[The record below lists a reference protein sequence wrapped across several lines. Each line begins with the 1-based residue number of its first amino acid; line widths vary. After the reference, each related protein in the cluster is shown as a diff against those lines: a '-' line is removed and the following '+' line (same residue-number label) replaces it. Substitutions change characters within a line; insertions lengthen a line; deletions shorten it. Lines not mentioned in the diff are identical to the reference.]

1 MLTIIREWLA
11 KPSGRYFD
19 GLAIFTQLA
28 SPKIKEKFER
38 FFNEM
43 KTEPTTLDIHFTML
57 INKVADIERNVSLN
71 PKGYENV
78 NLTFK
83 VVEADDETKAIIETK
98 ELELAELR
106 KTVEE
111 MEANKSEVDDENL
124 EQQKTIETMEQDIQ
138 ALEEELETLRAKRGI
153 QIVNYDNM
161 PEDIQKLYDRVREIT
176 PIMASIHAE
185 MSVDKLH
192 HKTREKLVAQLY
204 KLDDERRAAWDAIDD
219 WSEGKQTETPIV
231 KEALPYS
238 EDKVI
243 AGAQMARRVEALKEN
258 IARSK
263 KTAEGAE
270 REVIKENALKRVAAY
285 ETELEELLKQITP
298 EPEKVSD
305 VE

>member
-43 KTEPTTLDIHFTML
+43 KTEPKTLDIHFTML
-57 INKVADIERNVSLN
+57 INKVADIERNVSMF
-71 PKGYENV
+71 PKVYENV
-78 NLTFK
+78 TLTFK
-83 VVEADDETKAIIETK
+83 AVEADDETKAIIETK

-111 MEANKSEVDDENL
+111 LEANKSEVDDENL
-124 EQQKTIETMEQDIQ
+124 EQQETIETMEQDIQ
-138 ALEEELETLRAKRGI
+138 TLEEELETLKAKRGI
-153 QIVNYDNM
+153 QIVNYDNL
-161 PEDIQKLYDRVREIT
+161 PEEIQKLYDRVREIT

-185 MSVDKLH
+185 MSVDKLN

>member
-1 MLTIIREWLA
+1 MLKIIRQWLA

-19 GLAIFTQLA
+19 GLAIFAQVA
-28 SPKIKEKFER
+28 SPKIKEKYLNYFSA
-38 FFNEM
+38 M
-43 KTEPTTLDIHFTML
+43 KSEPSTIDIHFTML
-57 INKVADIERNVSLN
+57 INQVAIIERNVSLN
-71 PKGYENV
+71 PKKYENIT
-78 NLTFK
+78 LIFK
-83 VVEADDETKAIIETK
+83 EKEADDETKAAIIIK
-98 ELELAELR
+98 ELEIATLRQTMEEL
-106 KTVEE
+106 KAKEG
-111 MEANKSEVDDENL
+111 DDEDDKL
-124 EQQKTIETMEQDIQ
+124 ELESIVESLEDDLHEM
-138 ALEEELETLRAKRGI
+138 EEELETLRAKRGI

-176 PIMASIHAE
+176 PVMASIHAE
-185 MSVDKLH
+185 MSVEKLH

-238 EDKVI
+238 DDKVI

-285 ETELEELLKQITP
+285 ENELEELLKQITP